1 MLQWLRANG
10 YPWAEETCSS
20 AAWQGHLDILQWARA
35 NGCPWDEKT
44 CTNAAWDGHLGVLQW
59 AHENGCPWNAE
70 ACFFVIPHVRVEVL
84 EYLHARTTA
93 QSASRCWNTCTRER
107 LPRGRTTLLKAYIL
121 VYARY
126 TSSIWT
132 RWHAHARASVNAVGE
147 YQWVNTSG

>member
-1 MLQWLRANG
+1 VLQWLRANG

-70 ACFFVIPHVRVEVL
+70 ACFFVIPHERVEVL

-93 QSASRCWNTCTRER
+93 QRAHHPFKSIHTSLCSLHIIHMDALARARSCQRER
-107 LPRGRTTLLKAYIL
+107 
-121 VYARY
+121 
-126 TSSIWT
+126 
-132 RWHAHARASVNAVGE
+132 
-147 YQWVNTSG
+147 SG